1 MQVYDLIQK
10 LANTHNREF
19 VQLIKCEVLSFNE
32 NDNTIVCKPISSV
45 FGSNIT
51 LNLSVGE
58 GNNIELIPS
67 IGSIVLIGY
76 TDNDTIELLSVSD
89 IDKINISSNID
100 ISFNGGEFG
109 GLVKVEELTNKINAL
124 ENLVNNLLN
133 TLKTTTIP
141 LAPSGTY
148 PFAPLY
154 ASYTPLSNTNKS
166 EIENQNITHGE

>member
-1 MQVYDLIQK
+1 MQINHLIQK

-19 VQLIKCEVLSFNE
+19 VQIIKCEVVSYNE
-32 NDNTIVCKPISSV
+32 NDNTIVCSPITST

-51 LNLSVGE
+51 VKLSISE
-58 GNNIELIPS
+58 GNNIELIPT

-76 TDNDTIELLSVSD
+76 TDNDIIELLSVSD
-89 IDKINISSNID
+89 ADKINISSNID

-109 GLVKVEELTNKINAL
+109 GLVKVKELTDKINSL

-154 ASYTPLSNTNKS
+154 SSFTPLTNTNKS
-166 EIENQNITHGE
+166 EIENENITHGE